1 MVEQDYLRRK
11 PRMRRETLFV
21 IGLLLIP
28 LIGTLLVMVPRPA
41 EYELEGEIIP
51 ISEIGI
57 DGSVHYT
64 IVRSG
69 IVRNAVE
76 RFWVARKYSDEG
88 VIFHPIEP
96 DMLATYEASLEE
108 TWSIASAVEGAVGAV
123 AASADSVPAGGA
135 EELDG
140 DRVQTILAEL
150 TDYHGDSMGLMMA
163 IGLYEEKHG
172 VNFSR
177 MLGATIAGTGA
188 IDEAGDVWS
197 VGAIE
202 QKLAGANAAHA
213 DIYFVPADYDWYGEE
228 GNEAEAARVKQA
240 SGLAL
245 DIVPVA
251 SLEEAIDY
259 LMKRSS
265 SKGD

>member
-1 MVEQDYLRRK
+1 MTEQDLVRRK
-11 PRMRRETLFV
+11 PRMRRETFIVL
-21 IGLLLIP
+21 GLLLIP

-76 RFWVARKYSDEG
+76 RFWVARTYSDEG
-88 VIFHPIEP
+88 VIFRPIEP
-96 DMLATYEASLEE
+96 DMLETYEESLEE
-108 TWSIASAVEGAVGAV
+108 TWSIESAVEGAVGAV
-123 AASADSVPAGGA
+123 AASADSEDAGGA
-135 EELDG
+135 DGLDVG
-140 DRVQTILAEL
+140 RVQTILAEL
-150 TDYHGDSMGLMMA
+150 DDYHGDSMGLMLA
-163 IGLYEEKHG
+163 IGLYEETHG

-177 MLGATIAGTGA
+177 LLGATIAGTGA

-202 QKLAGANAAHA
+202 QKLAGASAEHA
-213 DIYFVPADYDWYGEE
+213 DIFFVPADYDWYGEE
-228 GNEAEAARVKQA
+228 GNEAEASRVKQA
-240 SGLAL
+240 RDLAM

-265 SKGD
+265 KEE

>member
-1 MVEQDYLRRK
+1 MVEQDYVRRK
-11 PRMRRETLFV
+11 PRMRRETFIVL
-21 IGLLLIP
+21 GLLLIP

-51 ISEIGI
+51 ISDIGI

-76 RFWVARKYSDEG
+76 RFWVANAYSDEG

-96 DMLATYEASLEE
+96 DMLETYEESFEE
-108 TWSIASAVEGAVGAV
+108 TWSIASAVEGAGGAV
-123 AASADSVPAGGA
+123 AASADSEEAA
-135 EELDG
+135 ETEDYG
-140 DRVQTILAEL
+140 DNRVQTILAEL
-150 TDYHGDSMGLMMA
+150 DDYHGDSMGLMLA
-163 IGLYEEKHG
+163 IGLYEEKLDM
-172 VNFSR
+172 NFSR

-202 QKLAGANAAHA
+202 QKLAGADAMHT
-213 DIYFVPADYDWYGEE
+213 DIFFIPADYDWYGEE
-228 GNEAEAARVKQA
+228 SNEAEASRVKQA
-240 SGLAL
+240 RELAME
-245 DIVPVA
+245 IVPVA

-259 LMKRSS
+259 LLTRSS
-265 SKGD
+265 SKEE